1 MYMYIIVM
9 VMSGRFLRSVM
20 SLACYRWI
28 GIYAELIGDL
38 IILCTALFAVLSKGS
53 IDAGLV
59 GLSLSYAMSV
69 RHC

>member
-1 MYMYIIVM
+1 MT
-9 VMSGRFLRSVM
+9 
-20 SLACYRWI
+20 SLVFYRWI